1 MLLLPVGPV
10 HKERHTSDCAVGAWR
25 HKLWILC
32 PIGSISRLV
41 LFDLV
46 HNESMVDFLW
56 ENPTRE
62 YPFWQTRP
70 ILNNWSKKDGVGYNL
85 MFNALKK
92 AIDKLKIPLNK
103 VTHMRQHNIEYQG
116 FQVSIYFKIVYLLIF
131 LLTITIILT
140 VSFFN
145 YLLIGYGSSRRF
157 CTV

>member
-1 MLLLPVGPV
+1 MLLPVGPV

-25 HKLWILC
+25 HKLWIVC

-62 YPFWQTRP
+62 YPSWQTRP
-70 ILNNWSKKDGVGYNL
+70 ILDNWSKKDGVGYNL

-116 FQVSIYFKIVYLLIF
+116 FQVNVDLFVLIF
-131 LLTITIILT
+131 GLIYSYSIT
-140 VSFFN
+140 FF
-145 YLLIGYGSSRRF
+145 IGYGSNRII
-157 CTV
+157 CYVQT